1 MYSFDTLYR
10 VTLTSIER
18 HAQKSMAVYFI
29 TSMNLLYLR
38 ERKKKNSTYGS
49 TCMSSKLYFFYR
61 KKSHVN
67 CKQC

>member
-38 ERKKKNSTYGS
+38 ERKKKEFYIWIN
-49 TCMSSKLYFFYR
+49 LYVIKAIFFLQK
-61 KKSHVN
+61 KKS
-67 CKQC
+67 C

>member
-38 ERKKKNSTYGS
+38 EKKKKEFYIWIN
-49 TCMSSKLYFFYR
+49 LYVIKAIFFLQK
-61 KKSHVN
+61 KKS
-67 CKQC
+67 C

>member
-38 ERKKKNSTYGS
+38 KRKKKEFYIWIN
-49 TCMSSKLYFFYR
+49 LYVIKAIFFLQK
-61 KKSHVN
+61 KKS
-67 CKQC
+67 C